1 MNFFSLVDA
10 KILKFQK
17 FNLFFL
23 ISFIL
28 IFSIFFFITSNL
40 INKKNKTNE
49 KNFEEITKS
58 SEFSNLTNFFISK
71 INSPYKEINYI
82 IKNNDSVEKI
92 LRSFKVQNNEIKDI
106 SIKLKGK
113 KTCKYIFGKKT

>member
-71 INSPYKEINYI
+71 INSPYEEINYI
-82 IKNNDSVEKI
+82 IKNNDLLKK
-92 LRSFKVQNNEIKDI
+92 FKKFQSSNNEIKDI
-106 SIKLKGK
+106 SVKLKEK
-113 KTCKYIFGKKT
+113 NL